1 MLAIF
6 NGQIKLPADYYKT
19 NKVPVLPLKF
29 GLGHPVDNHP
39 VSDVMDP
46 SNVNKIKAHITCL
59 SLPPAARFGTARPA
73 GEGPGQQHAVLRHV
87 SQEPAQHG
95 RNSFPWELIGDSNA
109 SLPLQ
114 FDKKIAGAAA
124 VGCARRCRSVWGS
137 RGRSKKKPA
146 ATPAAATGPHKF
158 NFDPKK
164 LVWPSPPNI
173 ARIRWMDYF
182 AGEKIDYTAPAAAKP
197 KSSWMDRLAGTESD
211 QEKINPKSFPYQ
223 LIGPYGI
230 AIDSK
235 GKVYV
240 ADQKV
245 GAVFI
250 FNTDAHTTDLIRN
263 GADAHFAW
271 INGLAIDDDDRL
283 FVSDGK
289 MHHILVFNSKHV
301 LDSQITEGLV
311 DPVGIAIDTT
321 NRFLYVVDTQQDQV
335 IVYDADTYKLLR
347 RIGTGGKNHTL
358 TSPGDFGAP
367 EGVAVDADGNVY
379 VTDTLNDR
387 VELFDADGTFISTF
401 GKNGDGP
408 GFFERP
414 KGIAVDSD
422 GHIWV
427 ADEVQDRL
435 QVFNKEGQLLT
446 YIGYGHGDLPG
457 QFQALIGVAI
467 DKNNRVF
474 TTEQYPGRLQEFEYV
489 SDSEAD
495 AEKQRRATEAEQRA
509 SQHQKAAAPA
519 PGTAAPAP
527 AQPPAAAPAE
537 SGTAAPKTSQ

>member
-1 MLAIF
+1 MSSFLF
-6 NGQIKLPADYYKT
+6 NSTRAA
-19 NKVPVLPLKF
+19 KVPALL
-29 GLGHPVDNHP
+29 L
-39 VSDVMDP
+39 M
-46 SNVNKIKAHITCL
+46 
-59 SLPPAARFGTARPA
+59 
-73 GEGPGQQHAVLRHV
+73 
-87 SQEPAQHG
+87 
-95 RNSFPWELIGDSNA
+95 
-109 SLPLQ
+109 
-114 FDKKIAGAAA
+114 AA
-124 VGCARRCRSVWGS
+124 VGIAAPFGAYAAT
-137 RGRSKKKPA
+137 KKKA
-146 ATPAAATGPHKF
+146 APDTPQTPDGPHKF
-158 NFDPKK
+158 SFDPKK
-164 LVWPSPPNI
+164 LVWPSPPSV
-173 ARIRWMDYF
+173 ARVKWVDYF
-182 AGEKIDYTAPAAAKP
+182 AGSKIDYSTPANTKP
-197 KSSWMDRLAGTESD
+197 KQSWMDRLAGAQSD
-211 QEKINPKSFPYQ
+211 QEKVNPKTFPFQ

-250 FNTDAHTTDLIRN
+250 FNTDTHDTEMIRN
-263 GADAHFAW
+263 GIEAHFEW

-289 MHHILVFNSKHV
+289 LHHVLVFSPKHEMQ
-301 LDSQITEGLV
+301 DQITEGLV
-311 DPVGIAIDTT
+311 DPVGVAIDTT

-367 EGVAVDADGNVY
+367 QGVAVDSDGNVY

-387 VELFDADGTFISTF
+387 VEIFDADGTFISTF

-446 YIGYGHGDLPG
+446 YVGYKHGDLPG
-457 QFQALIGVAI
+457 QFQALVGVAI

-474 TTEQYPGRLQEFEYV
+474 TTEQYPGRLQEFQYV
-489 SDSEAD
+489 SDSDAA
-495 AEKQRRATEAEQRA
+495 AEKERKAQEAEKRA
-509 SQHQKAAAPA
+509 SQHQKAPTSTPTDKPAQAPA
-519 PGTAAPAP
+519 AVAPQSAAGTPKAA
-527 AQPPAAAPAE
+527 Q
-537 SGTAAPKTSQ
+537 